1 MRRYNYRYIATYKD
15 ENGNEEILFLDAAFI
30 VDAKARAENF
40 GTARQIFRNE
50 GPNIFFIEE

>member
-1 MRRYNYRYIATYKD
+1 MYRYIATYKD